1 MNMLRKGNTCTL
13 LVGRWISAAS
23 MGNDMEDSLQIK
35 NRPIKNRPT
44 QPSNSFLGFTSRK
57 MQTPVWKDTCTSVF
71 RAALS
76 TIAKI

>member
-1 MNMLRKGNTCTL
+1 MLVRMLRKGNPCTL
-13 LVGRWISAAS
+13 LVGIWISAAS
-23 MGNDMEDSLQIK
+23 MRNDMEDSLEIK
-35 NRPIKNRPT
+35 NRPAT
-44 QPSNSFLGFTSRK
+44 QPSNSILGYTSRK